1 MKHLVT
7 FLYAVL
13 AGAAISIG
21 GAAFLA
27 SDSRAV
33 GAALF
38 SVGLFAVCTL
48 GLNLFTGRVCY
59 VFDNPPAY
67 TAQCA
72 LIWLGNLAGAW
83 LSGGALTL
91 TRLDW
96 SEKAASI
103 CRAKLDDS
111 LLSLFILAVFCNIL
125 IYLAVESYKNNPHPL
140 GKYLVGGLGVHI
152 DQQGRQAGP
161 DLLHRHQ
168 VISRLACGIGAALQ
182 VDGAPGKQQ
191 LPAPPGVLHVDRLH
205 PAVQLHLGDE
215 AVGPG
220 EEPGGVDVLVDHV
233 LSSPLS
239 AGSWAGWGMG

>member
-140 GKYLVGGLGVHI
+140 GKYLGLFLGVAVFVAVGFEHCVANMFYFTVAGMWSGQAFVAILVMTLGNSVGGVIFPLCRRLR
-152 DQQGRQAGP
+152 DKAG
-161 DLLHRHQ
+161 
-168 VISRLACGIGAALQ
+168 
-182 VDGAPGKQQ
+182 K
-191 LPAPPGVLHVDRLH
+191 
-205 PAVQLHLGDE
+205 
-215 AVGPG
+215 
-220 EEPGGVDVLVDHV
+220 
-233 LSSPLS
+233 
-239 AGSWAGWGMG
+239 

>member
-96 SEKAASI
+96 SGKAASI

-140 GKYLVGGLGVHI
+140 GKYLGLFLGVAVFVAVGLEHCVANMFYFTVAGMWSGQAFVAILVMTLGNSVGGVLFPLCRRLR
-152 DQQGRQAGP
+152 DKAG
-161 DLLHRHQ
+161 
-168 VISRLACGIGAALQ
+168 
-182 VDGAPGKQQ
+182 K
-191 LPAPPGVLHVDRLH
+191 
-205 PAVQLHLGDE
+205 
-215 AVGPG
+215 
-220 EEPGGVDVLVDHV
+220 
-233 LSSPLS
+233 
-239 AGSWAGWGMG
+239 

>member
-13 AGAAISIG
+13 AGIAISIG

-48 GLNLFTGRVCY
+48 GLNLYTGRICY

-67 TAQCA
+67 AAQCA
-72 LIWLGNLAGAW
+72 LIWLGNLLGAW
-83 LSGGALTL
+83 VSGTALAL

-111 LLSLFILAVFCNIL
+111 PLSLFILAVFCNIL
-125 IYLAVESYKNNPHPL
+125 IYIAVESYKNNPHPL
-140 GKYLVGGLGVHI
+140 GKYLGLFFGVS
-152 DQQGRQAGP
+152 
-161 DLLHRHQ
+161 
-168 VISRLACGIGAALQ
+168 VF
-182 VDGAPGKQQ
+182 V
-191 LPAPPGVLHVDRLH
+191 
-205 PAVQLHLGDE
+205 
-215 AVGPG
+215 AVGFEHCVANMFYFTVAG
-220 EEPGGVDVLVDHV
+220 MWSGQALIAILVMTLGNSLGGVIF
-233 LSSPLS
+233 PLCRKLRDR
-239 AGSWAGWGMG
+239 AGK

>member
-13 AGAAISIG
+13 AGIAISIG

-48 GLNLFTGRVCY
+48 GLNLYTGRICY

-67 TAQCA
+67 AAQCA
-72 LIWLGNLAGAW
+72 LIWLGNLLGAW
-83 LSGGALTL
+83 VSGTALAL

-96 SEKAASI
+96 SEKAVSI

-111 LLSLFILAVFCNIL
+111 PLSLFILAVFCNIL
-125 IYLAVESYKNNPHPL
+125 IYIAVESYKNNPHPL
-140 GKYLVGGLGVHI
+140 GKYLGLFFGVS
-152 DQQGRQAGP
+152 
-161 DLLHRHQ
+161 
-168 VISRLACGIGAALQ
+168 VF
-182 VDGAPGKQQ
+182 V
-191 LPAPPGVLHVDRLH
+191 
-205 PAVQLHLGDE
+205 
-215 AVGPG
+215 AVGFEHCVANMFYFTVAG
-220 EEPGGVDVLVDHV
+220 MWSGQALIAILVMTLGNSLGGVIF
-233 LSSPLS
+233 PLCRKLRDK
-239 AGSWAGWGMG
+239 AGK